1 MTIRRISP
9 TLPLG
14 ALLLW
19 AGCEPAPAPA
29 EPVQHR
35 EQQATGPLS
44 SEPART
50 LLANV
55 STTTQQEQLALDHL
69 VVAQL
74 GPGEPMVAV
83 MLSAGRERRY
93 VSVFEVDPSVRAEEM
108 PGYRFVLGVD
118 FEYHGRWWMRPEAPT
133 FGDLDGDGRD
143 EVLITFNT
151 VLADRSTQTAIVL
164 TKRDGS
170 WRALEHP
177 TVLPVLTSSFDA
189 IGFTGSIR
197 QDDKLAVM
205 NATSPKTAPLRLH
218 GLHTDRHH
226 DQPGRAITAMPR
238 CADHV
243 PSAGR
248 GVRPRYGLEFGP
260 SLRHFRASEP
270 ARIRLGAD
278 RRRRVYG
285 AQVANAPQA
294 HHSVLASSV
303 VAPLRI

>member
-1 MTIRRISP
+1 MTIQRISP
-9 TLPLG
+9 TLPLS

-19 AGCEPAPAPA
+19 AGCGPAPAA
-29 EPVQHR
+29 SEPVQHR

-44 SEPART
+44 TEPART

-83 MLSAGRERRY
+83 MLAAGRERRY

-118 FEYHGRWWMRPEAPT
+118 FEYHGRWWLSPEAPT
-133 FGDLDGDGRD
+133 FGDIDGDGRD

-151 VLADRSTQTAIVL
+151 LLADRSTQTAIVL

-177 TVLPVLTSSFDA
+177 SVLPVLTSSFDA

-205 NATSPKTAPLRLH
+205 NATSPKTTPLRLH
-218 GLHTDRHH
+218 GLHTGGGWQLVARPD
-226 DQPGRAITAMPR
+226 G
-238 CADHV
+238 
-243 PSAGR
+243 SAGLLATAAMTNPE
-248 GVRPRYGLEFGP
+248 GLPRPSRVALTMFRLGDEGYVLDPTWNSARPYLTSGP
-260 SLRHFRASEP
+260 VSLREFDLEQIVADGFTEP
-270 ARIRLGAD
+270 K
-278 RRRRVYG
+278 
-285 AQVANAPQA
+285 
-294 HHSVLASSV
+294 
-303 VAPLRI
+303 